1 MDCTNE
7 FELDPSDIFG
17 PGNAEGNID
26 PEAAVDCEIV
36 GPSGEPVD
44 TYVSKVEPEGPF
56 HVSCLH
62 NYCRDGRGSVFFIR
76 FGQKVYLTP
85 PLILARILD
94 WLWLHLYSTFR
105 SFSAKRNVIIQRKR
119 VSDR

>member
-1 MDCTNE
+1 MCLSFCRVEVAPGPDMSKIKLNDFEDEVFVDCTNE

-56 HVSCLH
+56 HVSCIH
-62 NYCRDGRGSVFFIR
+62 NYCRDGRGSVFFYFIR
-76 FGQKVYLTP
+76 
-85 PLILARILD
+85 
-94 WLWLHLYSTFR
+94 
-105 SFSAKRNVIIQRKR
+105 AKSL
-119 VSDR
+119 SDPAPNSCKNS